1 MPCLW
6 QSNKLIWYLGRY
18 HTNQRQS
25 RLQKEQKKMKNGIT
39 YSEKFDQTLREI
51 DQAIADKLGDSFEQ
65 SPALLFA
72 IDYVRGEVPVI
83 KQIAEEVDV
92 YEMLD
97 DTFNAVMLYE
107 TGYSGFA
114 ISTVGWAAPITAEE
128 DEEIAPSKHPQRKR
142 VRLMT
147 LCHRGQ
153 MGSSIRF
160 KGEQDVTY
168 DQGNARGSLASAM
181 RDMYDIV
188 RALKVSST
196 TETERQMP

>member
-1 MPCLW
+1 
-6 QSNKLIWYLGRY
+6 
-18 HTNQRQS
+18 
-25 RLQKEQKKMKNGIT
+25 MKNGIT

-83 KQIAEEVDV
+83 KQIAEDTDV

-97 DTFNAVMLYE
+97 DTFNAVMLHD

-114 ISTVGWAAPITAEE
+114 ISTVGWAAPIGDNDAE
-128 DEEIAPSKHPQRKR
+128 DEVAPSQHPERKR

-160 KGEQDVTY
+160 KDEKDVTY

>member
-1 MPCLW
+1 MGH
-6 QSNKLIWYLGRY
+6 LGWY

-65 SPALLFA
+65 QPAVLFA
-72 IDYVRGEVPVI
+72 VDYVRGEVPVI
-83 KQIAEEVDV
+83 KQISEDTDV

-97 DTFNAVMLYE
+97 DTFNAILLHE

-114 ISTVGWAAPITAEE
+114 ISTVGWASPITSEE
-128 DEEIAPSKHPQRKR
+128 DEEIAPSQHPQRKR

-147 LCHRGQ
+147 LCNRGQ

-168 DQGNARGSLASAM
+168 DQGNAKGSLASAM

-188 RALKVSST
+188 RAIKVSST

>member
-1 MPCLW
+1 
-6 QSNKLIWYLGRY
+6 
-18 HTNQRQS
+18 
-25 RLQKEQKKMKNGIT
+25 MKNGIT

-65 SPALLFA
+65 SPAILFA

-83 KQIAEEVDV
+83 KQISEDTDV
-92 YEMLD
+92 YEMLA
-97 DTFNAVMLYE
+97 DTFNAVMLYD

-114 ISTVGWAAPITAEE
+114 ISTVGWAAPITTEE
-128 DEEIAPSKHPQRKR
+128 DEEIAPSQHPERKR

-153 MGSSIRF
+153 MGSTIRF
-160 KGEQDVTY
+160 KDEKDVTY

>member
-1 MPCLW
+1 MG
-6 QSNKLIWYLGRY
+6 YLGWSN
-18 HTNQRQS
+18 TNQWHSQ
-25 RLQKEQKKMKNGIT
+25 LQKEQKKMKNGIT
-39 YSEKFDQTLREI
+39 YSEKFEQTLREI
-51 DQAIADKLGDSFEQ
+51 DHAIAEKLGDSFEQ
-65 SPALLFA
+65 SLAILFA
-72 IDYVRGEVPVI
+72 VDYVRGEVPVI
-83 KQIAEEVDV
+83 KQISEDTDV

-97 DTFNAVMLYE
+97 DTFNAILLHE

-114 ISTVGWAAPITAEE
+114 ISTTGWASPITSEE
-128 DEEIAPSKHPQRKR
+128 DEEIAPSQHPQRKR

-147 LCHRGQ
+147 LCNRGQ

-168 DQGNARGSLASAM
+168 DQGNAKGSLASAM

-188 RALKVSST
+188 RAIKVSST

>member
-1 MPCLW
+1 
-6 QSNKLIWYLGRY
+6 
-18 HTNQRQS
+18 
-25 RLQKEQKKMKNGIT
+25 MKNGIT

-51 DQAIADKLGDSFEQ
+51 DHAIAEKLGDSFEQ
-65 SPALLFA
+65 SPAILFA
-72 IDYVRGEVPVI
+72 VDYVRGEVPII
-83 KQIAEEVDV
+83 KQIAEDTDV
-92 YEMLD
+92 YEMLA
-97 DTFNAVMLYE
+97 DTFNAVVLFD

-114 ISTVGWAAPITAEE
+114 LSTVGWASPIDKDDDANN
-128 DEEIAPSKHPQRKR
+128 EIAPSQHPERKR

-147 LCHRGQ
+147 MCHRGK

-168 DQGNARGSLASAM
+168 DEGNAKGSLASAM

>member
-1 MPCLW
+1 
-6 QSNKLIWYLGRY
+6 
-18 HTNQRQS
+18 
-25 RLQKEQKKMKNGIT
+25 MKNGIT
-39 YSEKFDQTLREI
+39 YSEKFEQTLREI
-51 DQAIADKLGDSFEQ
+51 DYAIAEKLGDSFEQ
-65 SPALLFA
+65 SPAVLFA
-72 IDYVRGEVPVI
+72 VDYVRGEVPVV
-83 KQIAEEVDV
+83 KQIAEEQDV

-97 DTFNAVMLYE
+97 DTFNAILLNE

-114 ISTVGWAAPITAEE
+114 ISTVGWASPINNNE
-128 DEEIAPSKHPQRKR
+128 DDEIAPSQHPERKR

-147 LCHRGQ
+147 LCNRGQ

-168 DQGNARGSLASAM
+168 DQGNAKGSLASAM

-188 RALKVSST
+188 RAIKISST